1 MHRPQPSLLLLAAA
15 LLLSPQSSA
24 FVVQAPQTT
33 PKAIHQQQR
42 QSIINTRP
50 TDRKWSAAIHS
61 SSASSDDFADD
72 GAAGAAL
79 APLSGN
85 RQKAW
90 QHARKPL
97 LRLGGQGA
105 KLSHGNSLREL
116 LDQHT
121 VVKVKV
127 NPGPFGG
134 SLLRAFEAL
143 KALAVESGADE
154 GLELVHVRTSENV
167 IMFGRAGAL
176 AVIDAGEFPPPP
188 PPPREEVDGEEG
200 RARRIREEESE

>member
-1 MHRPQPSLLLLAAA
+1 MRRPQSSLLLLAAA

-24 FVVQAPQTT
+24 FVVQAPQAT
-33 PKAIHQQQR
+33 PKAIHQHR
-42 QSIINTRP
+42 QSMINTRP
-50 TDRKWSAAIHS
+50 THAKRSAAIHLS
-61 SSASSDDFADD
+61 SDD
-72 GAAGAAL
+72 GAADAAL

-127 NPGPFGG
+127 NPVAFGG
-134 SLLRAFEAL
+134 SLLQAFDAL
-143 KALAVESGADE
+143 KDLAVESGADAE
-154 GLELVHVRTSENV
+154 LELVHVRTSENV

-200 RARRIREEESE
+200 RARRIREEVRE

>member
-1 MHRPQPSLLLLAAA
+1 MRRPQSSLLLLAAA

-24 FVVQAPQTT
+24 FVVQAQRAT
-33 PKAIHQQQR
+33 PKAIHQQR
-42 QSIINTRP
+42 QSMINTRP
-50 TDRKWSAAIHS
+50 THAKRSAAIHLS
-61 SSASSDDFADD
+61 SDD
-72 GAAGAAL
+72 GAADAAL

-127 NPGPFGG
+127 NPVAFGG
-134 SLLRAFEAL
+134 SLLQAFDAL
-143 KALAVESGADE
+143 KDLAVESGADAE
-154 GLELVHVRTSENV
+154 LELVHVRTSENV

-200 RARRIREEESE
+200 RARRIREEERE

>member
-1 MHRPQPSLLLLAAA
+1 MRRPQSSLLLLAAA

-24 FVVQAPQTT
+24 FVVQAPQAT
-33 PKAIHQQQR
+33 PKAIHQQR
-42 QSIINTRP
+42 QSMINTRP
-50 TDRKWSAAIHS
+50 THAKRSAAIHLS
-61 SSASSDDFADD
+61 SDD
-72 GAAGAAL
+72 GAADAAL

-127 NPGPFGG
+127 NPVAFGG
-134 SLLRAFEAL
+134 SLLQAFDAL
-143 KALAVESGADE
+143 KDLAVESGADAE
-154 GLELVHVRTSENV
+154 LELVHVRTSENV

-188 PPPREEVDGEEG
+188 PPPREEVGGEEG
-200 RARRIREEESE
+200 RARRIREEERE